1 MNVSEALG
9 IASIHVSGQTN
20 AENIAVLSKFLSN
33 SVFSRFE
40 GKVSH
45 EDGVAG
51 WAQIVPEGLGA
62 VLTLRGR
69 SFGLGEI
76 DIDGASVDLR
86 FMHSL
91 LGLDAVGGVDKLDVT
106 VSGNVSLRF

>member
-1 MNVSEALG
+1 M
-9 IASIHVSGQTN
+9 
-20 AENIAVLSKFLSN
+20 LSKFLSN
-33 SVFSRFE
+33 GVFSRFK
-40 GKVSH
+40 GKVSD

-51 WAQIVPEGLGA
+51 WAQIIPEGLGA

-76 DIDGASVDLR
+76 DIDRASVDLR

-91 LGLDAVGGVDKLDVT
+91 LGLDAVSGVDKLDVA
-106 VSGNVSLRF
+106 VSSNVSL